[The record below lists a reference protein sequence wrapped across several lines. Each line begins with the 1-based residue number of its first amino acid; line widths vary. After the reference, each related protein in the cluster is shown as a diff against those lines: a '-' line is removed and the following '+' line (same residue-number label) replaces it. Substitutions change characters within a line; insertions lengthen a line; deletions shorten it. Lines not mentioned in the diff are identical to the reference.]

1 MGKNRRSHRQPQRQ
15 SAAMLETSA
24 GPFESLSPRIPTS
37 PKQHLYYLQ
46 PVISPRYILI
56 QNVTVQNPLVYFNP
70 FPHHHLSKNPPRNL
84 YHPTPPATRRATL
97 ASSPPTAPSFAI
109 HRINPPPRAPNH
121 AKARHS
127 LPIHAIPQNSR
138 TNPPAPS
145 SSFAILRFRSSYPVK
160 VINIWTTSRKHKPIP
175 RYATDPHPEATCHS
189 VPSQRSH

>member
-56 QNVTVQNPLVYFNP
+56 QNVTVQNPLLSFNL

-97 ASSPPTAPSFAI
+97 GSSPPHRSIICNSPNQPAAPRAKPCQSAPFPA
-109 HRINPPPRAPNH
+109 NPCHPSKLQNEPTCPLFQFRDFTFQILPPRQSHQHLDN
-121 AKARHS
+121 
-127 LPIHAIPQNSR
+127 
-138 TNPPAPS
+138 
-145 SSFAILRFRSSYPVK
+145 F
-160 VINIWTTSRKHKPIP
+160 
-175 RYATDPHPEATCHS
+175 PET
-189 VPSQRSH
+189 